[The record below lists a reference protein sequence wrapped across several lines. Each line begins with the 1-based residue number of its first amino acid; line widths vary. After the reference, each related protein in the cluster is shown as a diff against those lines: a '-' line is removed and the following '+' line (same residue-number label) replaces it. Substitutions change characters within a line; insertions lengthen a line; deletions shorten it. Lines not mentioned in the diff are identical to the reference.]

1 MGQTDQGERPHLPGT
16 WRVGLFTPFLSLSLS
31 LSLFLFLSLSPPPLS
46 LPKSFLSRHF
56 PVIYLLLLPPSPAVC
71 LTTFHTPHLSHRF
84 VNAVAFHPDGN
95 CIGVGTSD
103 NIVKVYILYTLYI
116 YFGPALHL
124 SRQTSAA
131 ELYAAL

>member
-1 MGQTDQGERPHLPGT
+1 M
-16 WRVGLFTPFLSLSLS
+16 GLFTPCLPLS
-31 LSLFLFLSLSPPPLS
+31 LSLSPPPLS

-71 LTTFHTPHLSHRF
+71 LTTIHTPHLSHRF

-103 NIVKVYILYTLYI
+103 NIVKVYIHRYTHSSYWSQL
-116 YFGPALHL
+116 
-124 SRQTSAA
+124 
-131 ELYAAL
+131 